1 MLTLLRIMKH
11 ENFIIFR
18 ITNFLS
24 SVIWVFI
31 ELLLFSFIIY
41 CLGSSWWVLTTLGNT
56 RYPGNI
62 CVGAQVSSDLIS
74 KASEFLYR
82 SVFSGVLF
90 ISPALAAGLYHLN
103 MDRLQ
108 GQLGIDTGYWHQTVS
123 GGPGAERVSG
133 DMDPVISQP
142 REKYRP
148 GQHLINGD
156 QNKNDVY
163 TFKHLFDSFRTN
175 VMYWNFFMKKTLWY
189 LKFELFFS

>member
-1 MLTLLRIMKH
+1 M
-11 ENFIIFR
+11 
-18 ITNFLS
+18 
-24 SVIWVFI
+24 
-31 ELLLFSFIIY
+31 LFSFIIY

-56 RYPGNI
+56 RCPGNI

-133 DMDPVISQP
+133 DMDPVISS
-142 REKYRP
+142 REKSTGRGNTWYMGTRIRTMFSP
-148 GQHLINGD
+148 SNIYLIHLGQKLRSCIE
-156 QNKNDVY
+156 
-163 TFKHLFDSFRTN
+163 TFLWKKPCETWNSSSFFLN
-175 VMYWNFFMKKTLWY
+175 LWIFAIW
-189 LKFELFFS
+189 LLRVLPCL